1 MKTFAYDSNRRIAL
15 TAGVIFIIAG
25 VAGLAA
31 PALLPGL
38 KTADYLTKVS
48 GNANAVNLAALLYL
62 IAAFTS
68 VGIAV
73 ALYPILKTVNEGLAV
88 GSVVFRTLE
97 AAMYLVA
104 VVSLLSLLSVS
115 QQFANAG
122 AADRVS
128 LQTIA
133 DSLRGVRDHA
143 TLAGVFA
150 YSLGAGLYY
159 YVFFQARLIPR
170 WLSGWGIIGIVLIG
184 LACVL
189 ALLTDRDIT
198 GYVLLILPIAV
209 QEYVL
214 AVWLIVKGFSAS
226 SLQAIPAPKDS
237 LRVSEPAR

>member
-1 MKTFAYDSNRRIAL
+1 MKPIAYDSDKRIAV

-38 KTADYLTKVS
+38 KGAEYLTKVS
-48 GNANAVNLAALLYL
+48 GSPHAVTGASLLYL

-68 VGIAV
+68 VGIAIS
-73 ALYPILKTVNEGLAV
+73 LYPILRRVSAGLAI

-104 VVSLLSLLSVS
+104 VVSLLSLLTVS
-115 QQFANAG
+115 QQFTNAG

-128 LQTIA
+128 LQVIA
-133 DSLRGVRDHA
+133 DSLRSVRDHA

-159 YVFFQARLIPR
+159 YVFFQARLVPR

-184 LACVL
+184 SACVL
-189 ALLTDRDIT
+189 ALLSDSDIT
-198 GYVLLILPIAV
+198 GYVLLILPILV

-214 AVWLIVKGFSAS
+214 AVWLIVKGFSS
-226 SLQAIPAPKDS
+226 SSFQAITTPKDS
-237 LRVSEPAR
+237 VRVGEPR

>member
-1 MKTFAYDSNRRIAL
+1 MKAIADDSNRRIAL

-38 KTADYLTKVS
+38 KGADYLTKVS
-48 GNANAVNLAALLYL
+48 GNSKAVTGAALLYI

-73 ALYPILKTVNEGLAV
+73 ALYPILQKVNAGLAI
-88 GSVVFRTLE
+88 GSIVFRTLE
-97 AAMYLVA
+97 AAFYLVA
-104 VVSLLSLLSVS
+104 VVSLLSLLTVS
-115 QQFANAG
+115 HQFTNAG

-128 LQTIA
+128 LQTLA
-133 DSLRGVRDHA
+133 DSLRSVRDHA
-143 TLAGVFA
+143 TLVGVFA

-159 YVFFQARLIPR
+159 IIFFQARLVPR

-189 ALLTDRDIT
+189 ALLSDSDIT
-198 GYVLLILPIAV
+198 GYVLLILPILV

-214 AVWLIVKGFSAS
+214 AIWLIVKGFSS
-226 SLQAIPAPKDS
+226 SSSQAISAAS
-237 LRVSEPAR
+237 